1 MPRTST
7 LVSKARAL
15 LSEQFGHIEFQPG
28 QWPAITA
35 VLSGRDTVVVMP
47 TGSGKSLIYQL
58 SALALPGLT
67 VVITPLIALMKD
79 QHDKLTAQGVD
90 SVAMHSHL
98 TERQSREAHR
108 QIGSGEGQI
117 LYVTPERFKD
127 REFFEQLLQRDV
139 CLFVVD
145 EAHCVSQWGH
155 DFRPDYLMLGSIA
168 ARLGRPP
175 ILALT
180 ATATA
185 EVRADI
191 ARQLGMDDPFVTV
204 TGFARPNLRFEV
216 RRTVND
222 TAKDAVLTDIL
233 DAATGSGIIY
243 VATVKEAERLH
254 AILRER
260 YRVGLYHGK
269 MPSADRTAA
278 QDEFMAG
285 TLTAMIATN
294 AFGLGIDKRDIR
306 FIVHYHFP
314 GSIESY
320 YQEAGRAGRDGLPAT
335 CTVLYRV
342 EDRRI
347 QSYFLGGK
355 YPEIEE
361 AAKVAI
367 VLEHYPV
374 KTPVP
379 LDEIANQSGVPRRKA
394 RIVFTLL
401 KRHGMVREHRGG
413 SWERVGERLTQ
424 VDLSHDLTDYED
436 RRAKDQDK
444 LRAIIRFCQTAQC
457 RTRIILD
464 YFGEPVG
471 PEWHCNNCDGC
482 DSREGGAYAG
492 GTFAADAMPEAP
504 AVDEAAA

>member
-1 MPRTST
+1 MPRTAVT
-7 LVSKARAL
+7 VAKARTL
-15 LSEQFGHIEFQPG
+15 LSEQFGHADFQTG
-28 QWPAITA
+28 QWPSINA
-35 VLSGRDTVVVMP
+35 VLGGRDAVVVMP
-47 TGSGKSLIYQL
+47 TGSGKSMIYQL
-58 SALALPGLT
+58 PALMLPGLT

-79 QHDKLTAQGVD
+79 QHDKLMAAGVD

-98 TERQSREAHR
+98 TDREAREAHR
-108 QIGSGEGQI
+108 QIGDGEGQI

-127 REFFEQLLQRDV
+127 REFFERLLRRTV
-139 CLFVVD
+139 SLFVVD

-168 ARLGRPP
+168 NRLGRPP

-180 ATATA
+180 ATATS

-191 ARQLGMDDPFVTV
+191 ARQLGMEDPFITV

-216 RRTVND
+216 RRTVNE
-222 TAKDAVLTDIL
+222 TMKDEALHDIL
-233 DAATGSGIIY
+233 TSATGAGIIY

-254 AILRER
+254 ETLKPR
-260 YRVGLYHGK
+260 YAVGLYHGK
-269 MPSADRTAA
+269 MSAAERTGV
-278 QDEFMAG
+278 QDEFMG
-285 TLTAMIATN
+285 GRLQAMIATN
-294 AFGLGIDKRDIR
+294 AFGLGIDKQDIR

-320 YQEAGRAGRDGLPAT
+320 YQEAGRAGRDGHPAT

-367 VLEHYPV
+367 LLEHYALNI
-374 KTPVP
+374 PVP
-379 LDEIANQSGVPRRKA
+379 LDDLADQSGVPRRKA
-394 RIVFTLL
+394 RIVCTLL
-401 KRHGMVREHRGG
+401 KRHGLLREHRGG
-413 SWERVGERLTQ
+413 SWERLADKLTQ
-424 VDLSHDLTDYED
+424 VDLSHDLTDYEE
-436 RRAKDQDK
+436 RRAKDQEK

-457 RTRIILD
+457 RTRVILE
-464 YFGEPVG
+464 YFGEGVDADWRCG
-471 PEWHCNNCDGC
+471 NCDAC
-482 DSREGGAYAG
+482 DSSTIWRARH
-492 GTFAADAMPEAP
+492 DARSAT
-504 AVDEAAA
+504 AAA